1 MARCK
6 RKNNVEI
13 IIEYFT
19 LDSNQI
25 KICIF
30 VYTFFID
37 ISIYMK
43 TKTKTKKRH
52 GGDIDKKNIFRKILS
67 IGYELESSS
76 LAKFSLIDESNDH
89 PILLNSD
96 SLPKDFN
103 IIKNI
108 QNDDFTEEEFDY
120 YENRLEEFYELK
132 PYTTESIN
140 KNVVNK
146 LIEYNDTTF
155 IVSNDLST
163 TPFTKYL
170 KKICDLNPD
179 EEEETEDL
187 IDKNELYTFESEDG
201 KIFKINFETWQK
213 KHCGMLSDVEWI
225 VTYYNPK
232 KSKNIILDTFIN
244 VAKNLILH
252 LSNLQKQ
259 KGNLVMN
266 FTEDK
271 EIVKNPQKRILYNL
285 PNTNL
290 YYLQTH
296 YINEELD
303 IDDICFVPQMTFS
316 SRIEDLVDILKELS
330 IDSIQLF
337 ENNARISNER
347 VQLIDRIEKCIHLLF
362 QNYNNSA
369 PDEYKIRDD
378 KNKTLIKSINNYI
391 FMILFKLERYFNNY
405 LVDEKVLAKSSAA
418 KYLKDTLFFNS
429 RHINYDLYKSLKKSI
444 SEYFQNSIAEDM
456 IIAMIKKIIIQNTVL
471 EEYLITNKENIRKNA
486 FLITNK
492 LDKSNKHYGNPHYSL
507 VSYFD
512 FFEDPIDSAER
523 RDANDKPFNDWLQY
537 NSIDIF
543 SSTME
548 IKNNIVLVEV
558 RSFQRT
564 LNTYMHSIAN
574 DEMKNS
580 MINGICNR
588 ITKSFQPD
596 APGISISTLKQFV
609 LIYEKLQASM
619 SKFRSRSRS
628 NVSKTMKTMKTKKID

>member
-1 MARCK
+1 M
-6 RKNNVEI
+6 
-13 IIEYFT
+13 Y
-19 LDSNQI
+19 
-25 KICIF
+25 ICIYIF
-30 VYTFFID
+30 YRYT
-37 ISIYMK
+37 YMK
-43 TKTKTKKRH
+43 INKTKKRK
-52 GGDIDKKNIFRKILS
+52 GGDIDKKYIFRKILS

-76 LAKFSLIDESNDH
+76 LAKFSLIDESSDS

-108 QNDDFTEEEFDY
+108 QNDDYTEEEYEY

-132 PYTTESIN
+132 PYTSESIS
-140 KNVVNK
+140 KNNSNK
-146 LIEYNDTTF
+146 LVEYSDTTF
-155 IVSNDLST
+155 IVSNDLSV

-170 KKICDLNPD
+170 KKLCDLND
-179 EEEETEDL
+179 GEEEETEDL
-187 IDKNELYTFESEDG
+187 IDKNDLYTFESDDG

-252 LSNLQKQ
+252 LNNLQKQ

-266 FTEDK
+266 FVEDK
-271 EIVKNPQKRILYNL
+271 EIVKNPENRILYNL
-285 PNTNL
+285 PGTNL

-316 SRIEDLVDILKELS
+316 CQIEDLVDILKELS
-330 IDSIQLF
+330 VDSIQIF
-337 ENNARISNER
+337 ENNVRISNER

-362 QNYNNSA
+362 QNYNASA
-369 PDEYKIRDD
+369 PDEYKIRDV
-378 KNKTLIKSINNYI
+378 KNKTLMKSIKNYI
-391 FMILFKLERYFNNY
+391 FMIFFKLERYFNNY
-405 LVDEKVLAKSSAA
+405 LVDEKVMAKSSAA
-418 KYLKDTLFFNS
+418 KYLKDTLYFNS

-444 SEYFQNSIAEDM
+444 SEYFHDSISEDM
-456 IIAMIKKIIIQNTVL
+456 IISIIKKIIIQNSVL

-512 FFEDPIDSAER
+512 FFEDPIDTTER

-564 LNTYMHSIAN
+564 LNTYIHSIAN
-574 DEMKNS
+574 DEMKNN
-580 MINGICNR
+580 MTHGICNR
-588 ITKSFQPD
+588 ITKNFQPD

-609 LIYEKLQASM
+609 SIYEKHRASM
-619 SKFRSRSRS
+619 SKFNSRSRS
-628 NVSKTMKTMKTKKID
+628 NVSKTMKTKKID